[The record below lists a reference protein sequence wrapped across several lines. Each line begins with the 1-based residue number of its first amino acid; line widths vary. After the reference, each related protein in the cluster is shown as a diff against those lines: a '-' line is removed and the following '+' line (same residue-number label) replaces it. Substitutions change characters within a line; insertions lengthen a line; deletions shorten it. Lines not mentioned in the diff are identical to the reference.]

1 MKSIR
6 IFLLVAL
13 LSTITL
19 VNFIA
24 ALHGYRASMAEA
36 QQLFDRQIAATA
48 RLLATLPVADHVPLI
63 VSENDLQAFQVW
75 AAEGHLLLRSD
86 NAPQAPMGDRQQGY
100 SEQNFSGYR
109 WRVYSYPGVNGRWI
123 QVAER
128 VDLRYRLADEVVLQ
142 SVLPILLGLPLAGL
156 LIWLVIGRG
165 LSSLRNLAA
174 ELRNKRAEDL
184 SPLAL
189 EAPPE
194 ELQPL
199 VRSTNALLQ
208 RLQASFDRERRFSA
222 DAAHELRT
230 PISALRVHADNL
242 ARELSENA
250 QRRDGTAPPE
260 SLQQL
265 QSSIERMAHLV
276 EQMLNLVRM
285 TPEHYPARFE
295 AIDMHRLARDVI
307 AELYPAFAGKQQ
319 EVELR
324 GESALVQGDRF
335 ALVVLLQNLLNNAS
349 KYTPEGGCVLVTVQA
364 EGQGKAQ
371 AEAQAIVLQV
381 EDSGPGISPGEHKRV
396 FERFYRVGGDRHA
409 SQATGCGLGLSIV
422 QHIAELHHAGIRLT
436 DSSLGN
442 SQMPGLAVE
451 VRFPAAD
458 AATRNS
464 SNESKA

>member
-6 IFLLVAL
+6 VFLLVAL

-48 RLLATLPVADHVPLI
+48 RLLATLPVSEHVPFI

-75 AAEGHLLLRSD
+75 AADGHLLLRSS
-86 NAPQAPMGDRQQGY
+86 NAPETPIGTLQQGY
-100 SEQNFSGYR
+100 AEQNFSGYR
-109 WRVYSYPGVNGRWI
+109 WQVYSYPGEDGRWI

-142 SVLPILLGLPLAGL
+142 SVMPILLGLPLAGL

-194 ELQPL
+194 ELLPL
-199 VRSTNALLQ
+199 VRSTNALLE

-242 ARELSENA
+242 AWELKK
-250 QRRDGTAPPE
+250 RDGGDAPE

-265 QSSIERMAHLV
+265 QSSVERMAHLV
-276 EQMLNLVRM
+276 EQMLNLFRM

-295 AIDMHRLARDVI
+295 TIDLQRLAREVI
-307 AELYPAFAGKQQ
+307 AELYPAFARKHQ
-319 EVELR
+319 EVELL
-324 GESALVQGDRF
+324 GESALVQGDQF
-335 ALVVLLQNLLNNAS
+335 ALLVLLQNLLNNAS
-349 KYTPEGGCVLVTVQA
+349 KYTPNGGRVAVTVRPA
-364 EGQGKAQ
+364 GSAV
-371 AEAQAIVLQV
+371 VLQV
-381 EDSGPGISPGEHKRV
+381 EDSGPGISLSERNRV

-409 SQATGCGLGLSIV
+409 SSVAGCGLGLSIV
-422 QHIAELHHAGIRLT
+422 QHIAELHHANIRLG

-442 SQMPGLAVE
+442 AQMPGLLVE
-451 VRFPAAD
+451 VEFPAANR
-458 AATRNS
+458 AAADKVKEIPGEETDS
-464 SNESKA
+464 